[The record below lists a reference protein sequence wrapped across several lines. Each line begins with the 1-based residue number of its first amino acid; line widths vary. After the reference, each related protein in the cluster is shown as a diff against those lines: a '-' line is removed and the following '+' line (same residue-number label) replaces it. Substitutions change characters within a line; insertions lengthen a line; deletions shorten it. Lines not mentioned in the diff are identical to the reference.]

1 MSVTYRYRH
10 WNWGESCIC
19 CWYNVDMIMN
29 RLFSLSI
36 VAEKRMQHARKI
48 KNRWELFF
56 ICKVLLWKILCGCC
70 DLHGQQNKKQ
80 DVRAVRAVLNE
91 SSSMV
96 QNRKKK
102 QFSREHEYSMH
113 ILQQSLFNHLF
124 MIRFFISFW
133 WRCFLCESK
142 QIGLPV
148 AQDEKVARSWKTS
161 GLMLWKQKF
170 SHSFDSIGSRWPW
183 TKSLKGFSL
192 WLEIQH

>member
-1 MSVTYRYRH
+1 MLLVQCWYDYEQTLFTVY
-10 WNWGESCIC
+10 C
-19 CWYNVDMIMN
+19 CW
-29 RLFSLSI
+29 
-36 VAEKRMQHARKI
+36 ETHAACKKI
-48 KNRWELFF
+48 NKNRWELFF
-56 ICKVLLWKILCGCC
+56 ICKVLLWKILFGCC

-96 QNRKKK
+96 QNRKK

-124 MIRFFISFW
+124 KIRFFISFW

-183 TKSLKGFSL
+183 TKSWKGFSL